1 MRIAQAGSV
10 KAAVPS
16 AYSSPIAPGHVIAI
30 RVVRISSFLSCTKD
44 ALGGVARAGVDVPRH
59 HGPRECRIEDYGDGD
74 ANQEFCHAFPSIP
87 VSAVDGQLAQIVAV
101 EGDDI
106 EGVQLELS
114 HRTCWNT

>member
-1 MRIAQAGSV
+1 
-10 KAAVPS
+10 
-16 AYSSPIAPGHVIAI
+16 
-30 RVVRISSFLSCTKD
+30 
-44 ALGGVARAGVDVPRH
+44 VDVPRH

-87 VSAVDGQLAQIVAV
+87 VSAVDGQLAQI
-101 EGDDI
+101 DI